1 MSIKESLTHTSDFCS
16 SFSDLTIIPRIPR
29 ISEQEVQIRSRAL
42 KNLSI
47 NIPFIASPMD
57 TVTDSSVAIK
67 LAQLG
72 SLAVLHY
79 NYPDLTKQLEEL
91 KRVKDYPIDDAP
103 EESTK
108 RDRKLSAGVLVETDF
123 DLLPHIEKLVEAEV
137 DFIAIDSLHSS
148 PELHLPFIK
157 KLKETFPELAIM
169 SGNVVHPDDC
179 LALIEH
185 NVDSV
190 RVGFSAASINVG
202 RVLFGT
208 GRSQVKAIYECA
220 RVCKDHNVPIIAD
233 GGLNSTGDLAIAFA
247 LGADCLMMGRM
258 FAACRDTPGEFIE
271 DKDGRKMKIYKGM
284 SRKDLLSGGMIAEG
298 VELLLPCTEDLK
310 EFTARISSHLQVSIA
325 RAGATSLAD
334 LYKEGVLEIAPPQR

>member
-1 MSIKESLTHTSDFCS
+1 MSIKESLTHNLDFCP

-29 ISEQEVQIRSRAL
+29 IAEQDVRIRSRVL

-67 LAQLG
+67 LAELG
-72 SLAVLHY
+72 LLAVLHY
-79 NYPDLTKQLEEL
+79 NYPDLSTQLDEL
-91 KRVKDYPIDDAP
+91 RKVKSHPVEDSP
-103 EESTK
+103 EGSTM
-108 RDRKLSAGVLVETDF
+108 RNGKLAAGVLVKTDF
-123 DLLPHIEKLVEAEV
+123 DLLPHIEKLVEADV
-137 DFIAIDSLHSS
+137 DFVAIDSLHSA
-148 PELHLPFIK
+148 PELHLPFIG
-157 KLKETFPELAIM
+157 KLKESFPELAIM

-179 LALIEH
+179 LALIEQG
-185 NVDSV
+185 VDGV

-220 RVCKDHNVPIIAD
+220 RVCKAHDVPLIAD

-258 FAACRDTPGEFIE
+258 FAACTDTPGEFIE
-271 DKDGRKMKIYKGM
+271 DKDGRKMKLYKGM

-310 EFTARISSHLQVSIA
+310 QFTARIASHLQVSVA

-334 LYKEGVLEIAPPQR
+334 LYKEGILEIAPQQK